1 MFGRICTWFILLGL
15 LMGIFATAIRAEE
28 GFFLRE
34 SLPPALSSAWE
45 ATFFLGR
52 QTKNGTAFVIAKRPS
67 RYEPDTK
74 TVLTLLTADH
84 VIAGLCKSGV
94 GLCDVVLSASLG
106 FNRDAREYIRMDRHG
121 RTTDEIEVFRRS
133 SKMDV
138 AMLWALMDRDAVD
151 AILPIPFAGCDN
163 LYLDEEIYLIGF
175 PGVDKRTAVGAKVI
189 DRPHLTIRRWSRG
202 YILDRI
208 QPGRWN
214 TYGVS
219 QLNTTADALKGSS
232 GGPAL
237 NSRGEYVGLLSQ
249 SREQKS
255 KGNPYRGN
263 AWDSPQIQSLLVECW
278 DLQKFL
284 GRQAG
289 LYERKE

>member
-1 MFGRICTWFILLGL
+1 MFGRTCPWFILPGL
-15 LMGIFATAIRAEE
+15 LIGIFATAIRAEE

-34 SLPPALSSAWE
+34 SLPPVLSSAWE

-52 QTKNGTAFVIAKRPS
+52 HGKNGTAFVIAKRPS

-74 TVLTLLTADH
+74 MVLTLLTADH
-84 VIAGLCKSGV
+84 VIGGLCESGL

-106 FNRDAREYIRMDRHG
+106 FNRDARAYIRMDRHG

-138 AMLWALMDRDAVD
+138 AMFWALGDRDTYA
-151 AILPIPFAGCDN
+151 AIQPIPFADCDK
-163 LYLDEEIYLIGF
+163 LYMDEEIYLIGF
-175 PGVDKRTAVGAKVI
+175 PHVNKRTAKGAKAI
-189 DRPHLTIRRWSRG
+189 DRPHLRIRRWSRG
-202 YILDRI
+202 HMVERVY
-208 QPGRWN
+208 PGRWN
-214 TYGVS
+214 KESLS
-219 QLNTTADALKGSS
+219 QFGTTADALRGSS

-237 NSRGEYVGLLSQ
+237 NSRGEYFGLLSQ

-263 AWDSPQIQSLLVECW
+263 TWDSPQLQSLLVECW

-284 GRQAG
+284 GR
-289 LYERKE
+289 